1 MELFSANTT
10 ALVNPSSSIADGA
23 LTLIVTPFIDCAS
36 ARRENPPRF
45 IAVELG
51 TVLAGAL
58 GVLALGALTLTM
70 TLPRSSPLL
79 AAATSK
85 LEGIALPLG
94 TRVDGALT
102 ADPDGT
108 LGVVDGLGAG
118 GRLGLGAVEIFGRL
132 ELLGVLGAEN
142 EGLEIVA
149 TLGRSGTAL

>member
-1 MELFSANTT
+1 VLFRAETT

-23 LTLIVTPFIDCAS
+23 LTLIVTPVIDCES

-58 GVLALGALTLTM
+58 GVLALGAL
-70 TLPRSSPLL
+70 
-79 AAATSK
+79 
-85 LEGIALPLG
+85 
-94 TRVDGALT
+94 
-102 ADPDGT
+102 
-108 LGVVDGLGAG
+108 VVLDGLGAVG
-118 GRLGLGAVEIFGRL
+118 ILGLGAVAIFGRL